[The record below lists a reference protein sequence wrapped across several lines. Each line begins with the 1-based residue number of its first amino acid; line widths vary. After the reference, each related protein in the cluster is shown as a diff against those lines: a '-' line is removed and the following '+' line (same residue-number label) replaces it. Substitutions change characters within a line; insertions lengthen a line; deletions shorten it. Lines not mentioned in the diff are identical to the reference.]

1 MTKSKIGVL
10 GLGVMGKSLALNIA
24 SRGISVSVYNR
35 TVKGVEEGVVE
46 GFLSQHQNP
55 KIAGFNDLKS
65 FIDSLEKPRQVL
77 VMIKAGDGIDDI
89 IQQLLALLEKDDI
102 ILDGGNSHYKD
113 SQSRFERLDEKGI
126 SFRNKFFVC
135 LFFVFRCCIFIK

>member
-77 VMIKAGDGIDDI
+77 IMIKAGG
-89 IQQLLALLEKDDI
+89 L
-102 ILDGGNSHYKD
+102 
-113 SQSRFERLDEKGI
+113 
-126 SFRNKFFVC
+126 
-135 LFFVFRCCIFIK
+135 

>member
-55 KIAGFNDLKS
+55 N
-65 FIDSLEKPRQVL
+65 
-77 VMIKAGDGIDDI
+77 
-89 IQQLLALLEKDDI
+89 
-102 ILDGGNSHYKD
+102 
-113 SQSRFERLDEKGI
+113 
-126 SFRNKFFVC
+126 
-135 LFFVFRCCIFIK
+135 